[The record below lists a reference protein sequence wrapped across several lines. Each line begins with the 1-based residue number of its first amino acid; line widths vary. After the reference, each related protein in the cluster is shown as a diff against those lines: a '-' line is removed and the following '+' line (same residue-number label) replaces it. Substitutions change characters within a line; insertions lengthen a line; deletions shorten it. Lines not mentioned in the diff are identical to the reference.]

1 NWNLIEELVV
11 VGLLIIVFL
20 GHFRSALIPIIT
32 LPLAILISF
41 IPIYFLHVGLNIMSI
56 GGIIVA
62 VGDMVDAAIIMVD
75 NAHKRLADWE

>member
-56 GGIIVA
+56 GGI
-62 VGDMVDAAIIMVD
+62 
-75 NAHKRLADWE
+75 

>member
-75 NAHKRLADWE
+75 NAHKR